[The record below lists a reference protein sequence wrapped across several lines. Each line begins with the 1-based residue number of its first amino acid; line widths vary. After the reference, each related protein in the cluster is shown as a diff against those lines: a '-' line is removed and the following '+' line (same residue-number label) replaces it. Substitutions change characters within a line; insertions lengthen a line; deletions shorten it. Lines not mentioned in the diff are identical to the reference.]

1 MKKTVLASTICI
13 GLLSSS
19 IANANYNGAH
29 EVGQNMRSSIDEMI
43 TTKLK
48 ASFFDSAALY
58 MDATNATQ
66 LKTSPSGLLT
76 SLVTGSQNTQLPLET
91 RQELIDA
98 SQEVGFVVDYLK
110 KNPKTK
116 GVDKEVMDFCIAEN
130 IEAKNWPG
138 IDYVVDQYGTKNGI
152 TTLPVSIIYFAS
164 KGNCQD
170 PNDWAVKLSKSTT
183 KSEFESSIPS
193 EVIAYSSNVG
203 NTGGELV
210 YILENSY
217 NFSDKPEEQFESFTF
232 YQESSDDT
240 PGTGLFRRT
249 QVMKNSIDPNQAYSK
264 FTNVVCK
271 DCNSDNEKFKV
282 ESRSE
287 FGSNQVSLASSAVVS
302 GGKLIPG
309 FVSETSTEAE
319 YFVQVNLDPATPN
332 VATSLFIDAFK
343 FEDSLVHGRYY
354 YDGNSGVKFNAEQLK
369 ATNLVGE
376 FSLADSLNQNNIF
389 SISELETTL
398 TSSSYALQ
406 KQSDNSVIVD
416 PVTVTDAEDIQLLN
430 EISKV
435 TAEAINYDNS
445 DVTLADW
452 NKIY

>member
-13 GLLSSS
+13 SLFSSS
-19 IANANYNGAH
+19 IVNAHYNGAH
-29 EVGQNMRSSIDEMI
+29 EVGKNMRDSVDEMI

-58 MDATNATQ
+58 MDATNVKQ
-66 LKTSPSGLLT
+66 LKTSPTALLT
-76 SLVTGSQNTQLPLET
+76 SLTTGSQNTQLPLET

-110 KNPKTK
+110 KNPKTQ

-138 IDYVVDQYGTKNGI
+138 IDYVIDQYGSTNGI
-152 TTLPVSIIYFAS
+152 STLPVSIIYFAQ
-164 KGNCQD
+164 KGVCQD
-170 PNDWAVKLSKSTT
+170 PSDWATKLTKDTT
-183 KSEFESSIPS
+183 KTEFESSIPS
-193 EVIAYSSNVG
+193 EIIAYSSSVG
-203 NTGGELV
+203 NSGGELV

-217 NFSDKPEEQFESFTF
+217 NFTDEPEEQYESFTF
-232 YQESSDDT
+232 YQTSSDDT
-240 PGTGLFRRT
+240 PGTGLFRRA
-249 QVMKNSIDPNQAYSK
+249 QVKKDSSDPAQAYSK
-264 FTNVVCK
+264 FVNVVCQ

-282 ESRSE
+282 ESKLELGHGAIS
-287 FGSNQVSLASSAVVS
+287 VASSAVES

-309 FVSETSTEAE
+309 FVSEDSKEAE
-319 YFVQVNLDPATPN
+319 FFVQVNYQAKTPDT
-332 VATSLFIDAFK
+332 VSSLYIDAFK
-343 FEDSLVHGRYY
+343 FEDSLIHGRYY
-354 YDGNSGVKFNAEQLK
+354 HDGIKGIKFSADQLK

-376 FSLADSLNQNNIF
+376 FSLSKSLYQNNVY
-389 SISELETTL
+389 SSLEVKATL
-398 TSSSYALQ
+398 TNDSYAIH
-406 KQSDNSVIVD
+406 KQGDNSEVIA
-416 PVTVTDAEDIQLLN
+416 PITVTDAEDIQLLD

-445 DVTLADW
+445 DVTLSDW

>member
-13 GLLSSS
+13 SLLSSS
-19 IANANYNGAH
+19 IVNAHYNGAH
-29 EVGQNMRSSIDEMI
+29 EVGENMRSSIDEMI

-58 MDATNATQ
+58 MDATNVKQ
-66 LKTSPSGLLT
+66 LKTSPTGLLT
-76 SLVTGSQNTQLPLET
+76 SLTTGSQNTELPLET

-110 KNPKTK
+110 KNPKTQ

-130 IEAKNWPG
+130 VEAKNWPG

-164 KGNCQD
+164 KGECQD
-170 PNDWAVKLSKSTT
+170 PNDWAPKLNQSTA
-183 KSEFESSIPS
+183 KSEFESSIPQ
-193 EVIAYSSNVG
+193 EIIAYSSNVG

-210 YILENSY
+210 FILENSY
-217 NFSDKPEEQFESFTF
+217 NFSDEPEEQFESFTF
-232 YQESSDDT
+232 YQTSSDDT

-249 QVMKNSIDPNQAYSK
+249 QVNKNSSDPTQAYSK
-264 FTNVVCK
+264 FINVACQ

-282 ESRSE
+282 ESRAES
-287 FGSNQVSLASSAVVS
+287 GYGTVSVASSAVES

-309 FVSETSTEAE
+309 FVSEDSTETE
-319 YFVQVNLDPATPN
+319 YFVQVNYETKAPN
-332 VATSLFIDAFK
+332 KATSLFVDAFK
-343 FEDSLVHGRYY
+343 FEDSLIHGRYY
-354 YDGNSGVKFNAEQLK
+354 YDGFKGVKFSAEELQT
-369 ATNLVGE
+369 ANLIAE
-376 FSLADSLNQNNIF
+376 YSLAHPLSLNGLSVVETNGVLTNN
-389 SISELETTL
+389 
-398 TSSSYALQ
+398 SYSLQ
-406 KQSDNSVIVD
+406 VKSNNSVIVA

-435 TAEAINYDNS
+435 IAEAINYDNS
-445 DVTLADW
+445 DVTIADW